1 MTLSPKEQHILQNW
15 EEAFLSGD
23 HSNDEFCLNVF
34 RNEIIDDE
42 IPVLF
47 NCVSNVAAIKFLESN
62 GVSLLQRSLDGSTLL
77 MEKTPEFDD
86 DAYRWLVEKFRRH
99 SAVDLADNEGITPLS
114 TMIKFGHLNKARIL
128 LEHGASVNTYAG
140 INRYGGSKVDL
151 PTQAVNCIVT
161 GKSDNQDTAI
171 LALDLLKDFG
181 YVLSSEQKREL
192 LERTKIKKPKV
203 HDWIASNL

>member
-47 NCVSNVAAIKFLESN
+47 NCVSNVAAIKFLDSN

-77 MEKTPEFDD
+77 MEKTPEFYD